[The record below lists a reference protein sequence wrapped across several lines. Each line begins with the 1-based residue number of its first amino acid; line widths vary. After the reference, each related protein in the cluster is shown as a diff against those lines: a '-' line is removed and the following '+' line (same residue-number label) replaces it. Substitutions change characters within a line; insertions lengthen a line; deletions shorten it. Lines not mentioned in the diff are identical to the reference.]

1 MRFIKRLATHPQN
14 VDFPLQIHAPADWE
28 SIESGKIKQGSLW
41 CTSIALPEV
50 PEAHIIIPSFSCLE
64 ESYQYQWNVSRQSLS
79 KSGARP
85 GSGSVENLSALAPIT
100 PAGSTAHPIF
110 VVTHDAPG
118 ALRGKIDCWHT
129 ESPLTESRAHVL
141 LWLPNSTTPPKQDLL
156 AITVRPIDLADYE
169 LPNANDSIRLP
180 IPRAISQMQAEP
192 GIAKRICSP
201 TATAMAVGGGQA
213 LEHWPGAV
221 EACLDPHT
229 KAYGKW
235 PLAIYWASQN
245 TRIGSIEASVDWKAA
260 LTVLKKGSL
269 VVCSIRFRKEDLPGA
284 PIEQT
289 SGHLVVLY
297 GLEFEGEHGFALVM
311 DPAAASADEVVR
323 RYPLESFSDAWLS
336 HRGGTYL
343 FSTPPASA
351 SRPGETAT

>member
-1 MRFIKRLATHPQN
+1 
-14 VDFPLQIHAPADWE
+14 
-28 SIESGKIKQGSLW
+28 
-41 CTSIALPEV
+41 
-50 PEAHIIIPSFSCLE
+50 
-64 ESYQYQWNVSRQSLS
+64 
-79 KSGARP
+79 
-85 GSGSVENLSALAPIT
+85 
-100 PAGSTAHPIF
+100 
-110 VVTHDAPG
+110 
-118 ALRGKIDCWHT
+118 
-129 ESPLTESRAHVL
+129 
-141 LWLPNSTTPPKQDLL
+141 
-156 AITVRPIDLADYE
+156 
-169 LPNANDSIRLP
+169 
-180 IPRAISQMQAEP
+180 
-192 GIAKRICSP
+192 
-201 TATAMAVGGGQA
+201 MAVGGGQA
-213 LEHWPGAV
+213 LQHWPGAV

-269 VVCSIRFRKEDLPGA
+269 VVCSIRFGKEDLPGA